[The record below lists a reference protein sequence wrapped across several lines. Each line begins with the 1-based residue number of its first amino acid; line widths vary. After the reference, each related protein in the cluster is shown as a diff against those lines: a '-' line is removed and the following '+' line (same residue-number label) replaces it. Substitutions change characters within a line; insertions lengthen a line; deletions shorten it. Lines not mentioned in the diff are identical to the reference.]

1 MAPTAPPFSVDQYFP
16 AYVNTREARDFFRGS
31 WTTLEREL
39 TPTFLEQI
47 RTRTPVELPAAH
59 QPLFFQRRSLC
70 DDSEG
75 PDYVSIPVLVNE
87 GPAQRIYVD
96 LRLPKPK
103 MSSGSVFGT
112 STRVDH
118 NTLGIS
124 TNDVVAE
131 GDLVF
136 AAAHG
141 EIVVH
146 RVDTVTHVDGKLHVV
161 LNGELPLTVERAG
174 WIMESETNANA
185 TARDILKQHADLSFP
200 APFLSFGV
208 GGNHQEPQYQLFSN
222 TVRVTSIIDGNT
234 SMVVNPGFYNKRR
247 IAMTKVFVQINKPS
261 DPGFAAYNTRYPIP
275 AGVDRFELTYDDR
288 PLGCSIYL
296 GQFYRDDTSQYGARC
311 KLYVEQPVVRW
322 GI

>member
-1 MAPTAPPFSVDQYFP
+1 MAPTAPPFSVDKYFP

-31 WTTLEREL
+31 WATLEREL
-39 TPTFLEQI
+39 TPTFLAQI
-47 RTRTPVELPAAH
+47 KTRTPVELPAAH
-59 QPLFFQRRSLC
+59 HPLFFQRRCQC
-70 DDSEG
+70 DDSVG

-103 MSSGSVFGT
+103 MLSGTVFGT
-112 STRVDH
+112 STRVDDH
-118 NTLGIS
+118 TLAVG

-131 GDLVF
+131 GDLVY
-136 AAAHG
+136 AVAQG
-141 EIVVH
+141 VIVVD
-146 RVDTVTHVDGKLHVV
+146 RVDTVTHVA
-161 LNGELPLTVERAG
+161 GELRVRLHGALPATVDCAG
-174 WIMESETNANA
+174 WIMESEANAVA
-185 TARDILKQHADLSFP
+185 TARDILKQHAALRFP
-200 APFLSFGV
+200 APFVSVGV

-234 SMVVNPGFYNKRR
+234 SVVVNPAFYSKRR
-247 IAMTKVFVQINKPS
+247 VAMSKVFVQINKPS
-261 DPGFAAYNTRYPIP
+261 DPGFAAYNTRHPIP

-288 PLGCSIYL
+288 PLGYSIYL
-296 GQFYRDDTSQYGARC
+296 GRFYRDDTSQYGARC